1 MEEEV
6 RQALVAA
13 GFDAADIHLEV
24 TQSGNVGGF
33 IVSPRFS
40 DLSQIERQER
50 LWADLKQRLRPEM
63 LQRIVSIL
71 TMTPAEVEDDIRVA
85 NG

>member
-6 RQALVAA
+6 RHALLAA
-13 GFDAADIHLEV
+13 GFETSEIHLEV

-33 IVSPRFS
+33 VVSKRFAGISQVDRQQALWS
-40 DLSQIERQER
+40 DLKKHLPAEKIH
-50 LWADLKQRLRPEM
+50 
-63 LQRIVSIL
+63 RIVSIL
-71 TMTPAEVEDDIRVA
+71 TMTPAEVEDDVRVA